1 MPKNKSRL
9 GKLLAVAF
17 ALGLW
22 QLAAAT
28 VDLPILLVSPV
39 EVLVRMTTIWQTENF
54 AGSIWFSFYHIAG
67 GFMLALLLGVLL
79 AALSAR
85 FPWIET
91 MLWPFMITVKTVP
104 VASFVVICLIWLSA
118 QNLSVFISFLI
129 VLPVV
134 YGNVLEGIKSED
146 RAMLEVGRVFRMPF
160 LRRVL
165 YIHMPQL
172 KPFIMSACSSALGMA
187 WKAGVAAEIIGTPS
201 GSIGKQLYYA
211 KIYLD
216 TDDLMCWTLII
227 VIISVAFEKLFMC
240 GLRAFYRRLEHG

>member
-1 MPKNKSRL
+1 MQRKNKL
-9 GKLLAVAF
+9 GKALAVVF
-17 ALGLW
+17 ALLLW
-22 QLAAAT
+22 QIAAAA
-28 VDLPILLVSPV
+28 VDQSILLVSPV
-39 EVLVRMTTIWQTENF
+39 DVAVRMTSIWQVDGF
-54 AGSIWFSFYHIAG
+54 ASSIWFSFYHIAG
-67 GFMLALLLGVLL
+67 GFLLALVVGVLL
-79 AALSAR
+79 AALSGR

-91 MLWPFMITVKTVP
+91 ALWPFMITVKTVP

-146 RAMLEVGRVFRMPF
+146 IKMLEVGRVFGMPF
-160 LRRVL
+160 FKRVL

-172 KPFIMSACSSALGMA
+172 KPFILSACMTSLGMS
-187 WKAGVAAEIIGTPS
+187 WKAGVAAEIIGTPD

-216 TDDLMCWTLII
+216 TDDLLCWTVII
-227 VIISVAFEKLFMC
+227 VIISVAFEKLFMLL
-240 GLRAFYRRLEHG
+240 LRRFYRRLERA